1 VADSG
6 AGLQVDGRTG
16 GEVTRQRLARNRPG
30 HHLLGERGQDHVDD
44 RGLQRTTDEPPAQ
57 RVGRELADAVGF
69 HPRLF
74 EQPTVDREL
83 PTGRVA

>member
-1 VADSG
+1 MG
-6 AGLQVDGRTG
+6 AGLQVDGRAG
-16 GEVTRQRLARNRPG
+16 GEVARQRLARNRRG

-44 RGLQRTTDEPPAQ
+44 SRLQRAADEPAAQ

-74 EQPTVDREL
+74 EQPPVDREL
-83 PTGRVA
+83 PVGRVV